1 MEMLIKEYYAA
12 DSIDNLSDH
21 IPLYIS
27 LDCYIAEFTHDHNDA
42 LKEKPIWNLATNN
55 DIQLYKCKLN
65 GILHQIDIS
74 SKIKHCDNCNNLCL
88 STESISQMYD
98 KHQLG
103 PRYEGQLMSD
113 GGA

>member
-65 GILHQIDIS
+65 EILHQIDIS
-74 SKIKHCDNCNNLCL
+74 SKIKHCDNCNNQITCSHL
-88 STESISQMYD
+88 
-98 KHQLG
+98 
-103 PRYEGQLMSD
+103 R
-113 GGA
+113 